1 MKILITGAT
10 GLVGKNLIKKL
21 LHKSY
26 KINFLTTQKNKEK
39 SIEGCTGFYWNP
51 YKGIIDLK
59 AFHGVTHVINLAGE
73 SISKPWTRKYKI
85 KLIQSRVLSSQIIY
99 NSLVD
104 LNHKLE
110 CIISASA
117 IGYYPSSEDLIFNE
131 LNIYNPENFLQ
142 KVVNKWE
149 HSIDE
154 LEIHSKRLV
163 KLRIGLVLSGKG
175 GFLSKLVTPI
185 KFGIGSSFGSG
196 KQLQSWIHIEDLS
209 NLILH
214 TIDNNL
220 NGIFNAVSPNPIPQS
235 ELVKLLGKR
244 LKRSIFLPNIPARI
258 VKIILGERS
267 QLLLDSHNISS
278 DKVINSGFKFNF
290 EKFDKAIADLKLN

>member
-21 LHKSY
+21 LYKSY
-26 KINFLTTQKNKEK
+26 KINFLTTQKNKIE
-39 SIEGCTGFYWNP
+39 SIEGCIGFYWNP
-51 YKGIIDLK
+51 YKGIIDLN
-59 AFHGVTHVINLAGE
+59 AFYGVTHIINLAGE
-73 SISKPWTRKYKI
+73 SISKPWTKKYKI

-104 LNHKLE
+104 LNHKVD

-117 IGYYPSSEDLIFNE
+117 IGYYPGSEDLIFKE
-131 LNIYNPENFLQ
+131 SNIYKPDNFLQ
-142 KVVNKWE
+142 KIVNKWE
-149 HSIDE
+149 NSTNE

-163 KLRIGLVLSGKG
+163 TLRIGLVLSDKG
-175 GFLSKLVTPI
+175 GFLSKLVSPI
-185 KFGIGSSFGSG
+185 KFGVGSSFGSG
-196 KQLQSWIHIEDLS
+196 RQSQSWIHIEDLS

-214 TIDNNL
+214 SIDNNL
-220 NGIFNAVSPNPIPQS
+220 NGVFNAVSPNPISQS
-235 ELVKLLGKR
+235 ELVKCLGKR
-244 LKRSIFLPNIPARI
+244 LKRPVFLPNIPAII

-278 DKVINSGFKFNF
+278 DKLIDSGFKFNF